1 MHEGLDFAAPRGT
14 PIYASAAGIVVAA
27 KYVNG
32 YGKLVEIEHGNSI
45 LTRYA
50 HSARLYVKQGD
61 LVERGQL
68 IAEVGSSG
76 RSTGSHLHFEVRMA
90 GQPLDPRLF
99 LGDQAPAGSTI
110 VRADHEAGLSP

>member
-1 MHEGLDFAAPRGT
+1 MTTRSRIAPRGT
-14 PIYASAAGIVVAA
+14 PIYASAAGIVVEA

-32 YGKLVEIEHGNSI
+32 YGNLVEIEHGNGI

-50 HSARLYVKQGD
+50 HASRLHVKQGD
-61 LVERGQL
+61 LIERGQL
-68 IAEVGSSG
+68 IANVGSSG
-76 RSTGSHLHFEVRMA
+76 RSTGPHLHFEVRMA